1 MLRRVVLGVLGVV
14 LLLQL
19 VPYGWSHP
27 NPPVRKDAPW
37 PTERAASLARA
48 ACYDCHSNETKWPIY
63 SWAAPASWLIR
74 KDVEDGRDE
83 LNFSE
88 WDVRQREL
96 RKAAKL
102 LEENEMPPSRYRLA
116 HPEAR
121 LSDTDKAT
129 LVAALRDLEGEGGGS
144 GRGRGRGRG
153 GDDS

>member
-48 ACYDCHSNETKWPIY
+48 ACYDCHSNETEWPIY

-121 LSDTDKAT
+121 LSAQEKAD
-129 LVAALRDLEGEGGGS
+129 LIAALEALEQASNDEGGSS
-144 GRGRGRGRG
+144 GPGK
-153 GDDS
+153 